1 MKRCAG
7 PVNRIL
13 MMRTRGLN
21 GPFFQNVGN
30 NVCARSLGNFIATG
44 GCTEGLVA
52 TPANIPINV
61 PEGSTEV
68 INTSIVVDANNADC
82 DPITWNL
89 AESYTWVSLSQ
100 TSGTGRTNVVISI
113 DPSDPGFPVAGGV
126 ASIVATAAGAS
137 NSPITIQVSVSR
149 VPLQGII
156 LTEDGD
162 YILTEA
168 GDPILLES

>member
-1 MKRCAG
+1 
-7 PVNRIL
+7 
-13 MMRTRGLN
+13 MMRTRGIN
-21 GPFFQNVGN
+21 GPFFQRVGN

-52 TPANIPINV
+52 TPVNIPVNV
-61 PEGSTEV
+61 PEGSADV

-89 AESYTWVSLSQ
+89 AEPYTWVSLSQ

-113 DPSDPGFPVAGGV
+113 DPSDPGFPASGGV
-126 ASIVATAAGAS
+126 ATIVATAAGAS
-137 NSPITIQVSVSR
+137 NSPINIQVNVSI
-149 VPLQGII
+149 VPLGGVM

-168 GDPILLES
+168 GDHILLES